1 MPSQQDT
8 MLCNACSDLLSVV
21 KTHPPGTWT
30 GVKPALFEHPEE
42 PNEWAGSHHIH
53 VGDFYEAVQQ
63 GCYICWTIYRD
74 CSNELREQAPAF
86 RTFYQLRSLDADGTL
101 PHLED
106 HYELEF
112 TTEILDGE
120 APIAKLQVFDCSGVF
135 KILPKNEVSASGEPL
150 ALTPNTFS
158 GRCKDQV
165 RQWLDNC
172 RATHL
177 RCNQD
182 WRSGAGS
189 PARLLHIDSDSKG
202 GGTFRLEMFANKT
215 RPPRYVTLSHC
226 WGAGTAVT
234 LTEESLPRLSAE
246 WSQINSLPKRFQDA
260 MQIASWMGVDYIWI
274 DALCIIQDCRDDWI
288 AESTKM
294 GDIYTNSFC
303 NIAATSAD
311 PQQGCFTERLVYMV
325 EPYPL
330 PNPQLQDGE
339 KTYVIGY
346 DDFWS
351 NSLSDTAL
359 HTRGWVL
366 QERLLSP
373 RTIHFGQEQIFWECR
388 CEMAC
393 EAYPDGIPEQFHNR
407 KMHTW
412 RQADKILDPAYKRPS
427 EWSLVSK
434 YVPRLISNWLASGS
448 KGDDFHWVYEVWSRI
463 VEAYMECKLSYGEDK
478 LVAISGIAQKV
489 AELTDERYLAGLWD
503 NALLPQSL
511 LWCVLGRR
519 QADGT
524 PSLRCASA
532 GAEDYRAPSWSW
544 ASLEAKVIWN
554 WPAKRAKVVMEILST
569 AIEQPKNSKMAK
581 VSSAEMQIRGSLFE
595 ACLQIASRDVDGKPE
610 EDGLYTL
617 VLNSHDDPND
627 MQSYWMEPTIY
638 LDTPMMPDSD
648 SMDVFLL
655 PICTQ
660 WQGRSGVEPTV
671 LAGLLLRKSVSPT
684 AETRYERIGIFGL
697 DHSQACTVCG
707 IRPEDSGSIE
717 NALGSMRRE
726 DICLI

>member
-1 MPSQQDT
+1 MPPQQDT
-8 MLCNACSDLLSVV
+8 MLCNACIDLLSVV
-21 KTHPPGTWT
+21 KTHPPGNWT
-30 GVKPALFEHPEE
+30 GTKPALFEHPEG
-42 PNEWAGSHHIH
+42 PNEWAGSHH
-53 VGDFYEAVQQ
+53 VGAGDFYDAVRQ

-74 CSNELREQAPAF
+74 CSTELREQAHTF
-86 RTFYQLRSLDADGTL
+86 RTFYQLRALDADGSA

-112 TTEILDGE
+112 TTEILNGD
-120 APIAKLQVFDCSGVF
+120 APIAKQQVFDCSGVF

-158 GRCKDQV
+158 GKCKDQV

-172 RATHL
+172 RATHV

-182 WRSGAGS
+182 WRTGAGS
-189 PARLLHIDSDSKG
+189 PARLLHINPTTRN
-202 GGTFRLEMFANKT
+202 TFRLEKFAKRS

-234 LTEESLPRLSAE
+234 LTTANQQHLSAE
-246 WSQINSLPKRFQDA
+246 WSPINSLPKRFQDA
-260 MQIASWMGVDYIWI
+260 MQITIWMGVEYIWI
-274 DALCIIQDCRDDWI
+274 DALCIIQDSRDDWL

-311 PQQGCFTERLVYMV
+311 PQKGCFTERLVYMA

-330 PNPQLQDGE
+330 SDPQLHNRE

-351 NSLSDTAL
+351 NSLTDTAL

-407 KMHTW
+407 KMHAW
-412 RQADKILDPAYKRPS
+412 RQADKILNPAYKRPS
-427 EWSLVSK
+427 DASLISK
-434 YVPRLISNWLASGS
+434 YLPRLISTWLSPGS
-448 KGDDFHWVYEVWSRI
+448 KTDEPYWVYEVWSRI
-463 VEAYMECKLSYGEDK
+463 VEVYMECKLSYAEDK

-489 AELTDERYLAGLWD
+489 TEATNERYLAGLWD

-511 LWCVLGRR
+511 LWHVLGRR

-524 PSLRCASA
+524 PSVRSASA
-532 GAEDYRAPSWSW
+532 GDEDYRAPSWSW

-554 WPAKRAKVVMEILST
+554 WPAKCDKVVMDILST
-569 AIEQPKNSKMAK
+569 NVEQPKGSRLAR
-581 VSSAEMQIRGSLFE
+581 VSSAQMKIRGSLFE
-595 ACLQIASRDVDGKPE
+595 ACLQIASRDMDGNPE

-617 VLNSHDDPND
+617 VLDSQDYSNNLQQYS
-627 MQSYWMEPTIY
+627 MEPTIY
-638 LDTPMMPDSD
+638 LDTPMMPESD

-660 WQGRSGVEPTV
+660 WQERSGVEATT
-671 LAGLLLRKSVSPT
+671 LAGLLLRKVVSPT
-684 AETRYERIGIFGL
+684 AGTRYERIGIFGL
-697 DHSQACTVCG
+697 DYSQACAICG
-707 IRPEDSGSIE
+707 IRPDEARSIE
-717 NALGSMRRE
+717 SISEGMRRE
-726 DICLI
+726 DILLI

>member
-1 MPSQQDT
+1 
-8 MLCNACSDLLSVV
+8 MLCNACINILSVI
-21 KTHPPGTWT
+21 KTHPPGSWT
-30 GVKPALFEHPEE
+30 GTKPVLFDHPEG
-42 PNEWAGSHHIH
+42 PNEWAGSHHVH
-53 VGDFYEAVQQ
+53 EGDFYEAVRR

-74 CSNELREQAPAF
+74 CSTELREQAHAF
-86 RTFYQLRSLDADGTL
+86 RTFYQLRALDADGTL

-112 TTEILDGE
+112 TTEILEGE
-120 APIAKLQVFDCSGVF
+120 APIAKQQVFDCSGVF
-135 KILPKNEVSASGEPL
+135 KIIPKNEVSASGEPL

-158 GRCKDQV
+158 GKCKDQV
-165 RQWLDNC
+165 QQWLDNC
-172 RATHL
+172 QKKHVQ
-177 RCNQD
+177 CNQD
-182 WRSGAGS
+182 WRTGAGS
-189 PARLLHIDSDSKG
+189 PVRLLHIDPAS
-202 GGTFRLEMFANKT
+202 GGTFRLETFAKKT

-234 LTEESLPRLSAE
+234 LTTENQARLSAE
-246 WSQINSLPKRFQDA
+246 WSPINLLPKRFQDA
-260 MQIASWMGVDYIWI
+260 MQIAIWMGVKYIWI
-274 DALCIIQDCRDDWI
+274 DALCIIQNSRDDWL

-311 PQQGCFTERLVYMV
+311 PGRGCFTERRVYMV

-330 PNPQLQDGE
+330 PDPQLQDGE

-359 HTRGWVL
+359 HKRGWVL

-393 EAYPDGIPEQFHNR
+393 EAYPHGIPEQFHNR
-407 KMHTW
+407 KMHAW
-412 RQADKILDPAYKRPS
+412 RQADKILDPAYKRSPES
-427 EWSLVSK
+427 SLISK
-434 YVPRLISNWLASGS
+434 YLPRLISNWLTSGS
-448 KGDDFHWVYEVWSRI
+448 KADDLYWVYEIWTRI
-463 VEAYMECKLSYGEDK
+463 VEAYMECKLRYGEDK

-489 AELTDERYLAGLWD
+489 AEATGERYLAGLWD
-503 NALLPQSL
+503 NAMLPQSL
-511 LWCVLGRR
+511 LWFVLGRR

-524 PSLRCASA
+524 PSLRNASA
-532 GAEDYRAPSWSW
+532 GDLDYRAPSWSW

-554 WPAKRAKVVMEILST
+554 WPAQCDKVVIDILST
-569 AIEQPKNSKMAK
+569 NIEQPTGSRLAK
-581 VSSAEMQIRGSLFE
+581 VSAAQMKIRGYLVE
-595 ACLQIASRDVDGKPE
+595 ACLRVTSRDMDGNPE

-617 VLNSHDDPND
+617 VLDSHDASNA
-627 MQSYWMEPTIY
+627 MQQHSMEPTIY
-638 LDTPMMPDSD
+638 LDTPMLPHCE

-660 WQGRSGVEPTV
+660 WQSRYGLQATN
-671 LAGLLLRKSVSPT
+671 LAGLLLRKVVSPT
-684 AETRYERIGIFGL
+684 AGTRYERIGIFGL
-697 DHSQACTVCG
+697 DYSQACAVCG
-707 IRPEDSGSIE
+707 IGPDDARSIE
-717 NALGSMRRE
+717 SALERMRRE

>member
-1 MPSQQDT
+1 MRPSG
-8 MLCNACSDLLSVV
+8 NWS
-21 KTHPPGTWT
+21 GT
-30 GVKPALFEHPEE
+30 KPALFEHPEG

-53 VGDFYEAVQQ
+53 EGDFYEAVQQ

-74 CSNELREQAPAF
+74 CSTELREQARAF
-86 RTFYQLRSLDADGTL
+86 RTFYQLRALDADGTL

-112 TTEILDGE
+112 TTEILNGE
-120 APIAKLQVFDCSGVF
+120 APIAKQQVFDCSGVF
-135 KILPKNEVSASGEPL
+135 KIIPKNEVSASGEPL

-158 GRCKDQV
+158 GKCKDQV

-172 RATHL
+172 RAEHV

-182 WRSGAGS
+182 WRTGSGS
-189 PARLLHIDSDSKG
+189 PVRLLHIDPASE
-202 GGTFRLEMFANKT
+202 GTFRLETFANKT

-234 LTEESLPRLSAE
+234 LTTENQARLSAE
-246 WSQINSLPKRFQDA
+246 WSPIKSLPKRFQDA
-260 MQIASWMGVDYIWI
+260 MEIARWMGVDYIWI
-274 DALCIIQDCRDDWI
+274 DALCIIQDSRDDWL

-311 PQQGCFTERLVYMV
+311 PKQGCFTERRVYMV

-407 KMHTW
+407 KMHAW

-427 EWSLVSK
+427 ELSLISK
-434 YVPRLISNWLASGS
+434 YLPRIVSNWLTSSS
-448 KGDDFHWVYEVWSRI
+448 KAEDHHWVWEVWSRI

-489 AELTDERYLAGLWD
+489 AEATEERYLAGLWD

-524 PSLRCASA
+524 PSLRSGSA
-532 GAEDYRAPSWSW
+532 GDVDYRAPSWSW

-554 WPAKRAKVVMEILST
+554 WPAKCEKVVIDILST
-569 AIEQPKNSKMAK
+569 DIEQPKGSRLAK
-581 VSSAEMQIRGSLFE
+581 VSSAQMKVRGYLIEASLHV
-595 ACLQIASRDVDGKPE
+595 ANGDMDGNPE

-617 VLNSHDDPND
+617 VLNSQDASND
-627 MQSYWMEPTIY
+627 IQQYSMEPTIY
-638 LDTPMMPDSD
+638 LDTPMMPESD

-660 WQGRSGVEPTV
+660 WQGRSGLEATT
-671 LAGLLLRKSVSPT
+671 LAGLLLRKVVSP
-684 AETRYERIGIFGL
+684 AAGTRYERVGIFGL
-697 DHSQACTVCG
+697 DHSQAGAICG
-707 IRPEDSGSIE
+707 IGPDDAHPIE
-717 NALGSMRRE
+717 NALGRMRRE